1 MMPNYNV
8 INKRSKKQKTIFMT
22 ISEMEQWE
30 KDNPSWEVL
39 CGAPLLHSGGDLG
52 LSSARSDSAFNDKIK
67 EIKKRNPRNT
77 IGNYIK

>member
-1 MMPNYNV
+1 MPNYNV
-8 INKRSKKQKTIFMT
+8 INKRSKKQKTIFMS
-22 ISEMEQWE
+22 ISEMEAWE
-30 KDNPSWEVL
+30 KDNPGWEVL

-52 LSSARSDSAFNDKIK
+52 LKSSRPSSAFNDKIK